1 MKKERE
7 KPAPFVFKE
16 GIASGANSIAAYQL
30 APSPA
35 ASTAHHSNPASE
47 TNSEPNYIL
56 GAT

>member
-35 ASTAHHSNPASE
+35 ASTAHHGNPASE
-47 TNSEPNYIL
+47 TNSEPSYI
-56 GAT
+56 

>member
-35 ASTAHHSNPASE
+35 ASTAHHGNPVSE
-47 TNSEPNYIL
+47 TISEPDYI
-56 GAT
+56 